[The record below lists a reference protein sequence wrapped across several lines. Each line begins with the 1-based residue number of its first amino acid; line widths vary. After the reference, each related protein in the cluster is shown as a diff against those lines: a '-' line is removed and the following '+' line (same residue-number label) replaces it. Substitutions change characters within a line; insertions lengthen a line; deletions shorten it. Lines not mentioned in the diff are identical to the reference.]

1 MQAYLFW
8 GVCPSRAPFGVE
20 HLLEFF
26 VRSFA
31 TKKAEE
37 VVRKLVQ
44 RHAVPKEVHGADEEV
59 VLPKL
64 FCCRRRRVRVLGH
77 EHLLIL
83 RRTEAPG
90 RERRGRRA
98 GRRGEGLR
106 ILAGLG
112 EDEVGQ
118 ARVGERPRPVEV

>member
-1 MQAYLFW
+1 MQAYLFG
-8 GVCPSRAPFGVE
+8 GVRPSRAPFGVE
-20 HLLEFF
+20 HVLEFF

-37 VVRKLVQ
+37 VVRELVQ

-64 FCCRRRRVRVLGH
+64 FCCRRVLGH

-83 RRTEAPG
+83 CRAETPS

-98 GRRGEGLR
+98 GRRGERLR

-112 EDEVGQ
+112 EDEVGK

>member
-1 MQAYLFW
+1 MQAYLFG
-8 GVCPSRAPFGVE
+8 GVRPSRAPFGVE

-37 VVRKLVQ
+37 VVRELVQ

-64 FCCRRRRVRVLGH
+64 FFCRRRCGRVLRH
-77 EHLLIL
+77 EHLIL
-83 RRTEAPG
+83 RRTEAHS